1 MILLSLAMAAFFQ
14 EFSVAVAIMKKQHD
28 ISRNI
33 NFYIRVQQHQT
44 GLPGHQNNW
53 SKTYTHPRSLFV
65 WENIFTHTATR
76 HMHNTLQF
84 LDTAVASQNIFP
96 EKSKT
101 VCIFWSR
108 LTNGIGNALNGCDFF
123 PHGLRDIKQ
132 DVEIER
138 NVPDRCH
145 INLQGQQVTRSQRN
159 VESPGRY
166 VAVGPGLNRGIHT
179 THF

>member
-1 MILLSLAMAAFFQ
+1 MGFVMAAL
-14 EFSVAVAIMKKQHD
+14 FSFGTVVKKHN
-28 ISRNI
+28 IS
-33 NFYIRVQQHQT
+33 NFYTRVQQHQA

-53 SKTYTHPRSLFV
+53 SKTYTHIYREHPGSLFV

-76 HMHNTLQF
+76 HVHNTLQF

-123 PHGLRDIKQ
+123 PHGLGDIKQ

-145 INLQGQQVTRSQRN
+145 INPQGQQVTRSQRD